1 MNILNVVEWQDL
13 TGQEIVHRW
22 PEGEP
27 GTITL
32 GSQLVVRE
40 SQAAVFFRDGQ
51 ALDVFGPGRHTLTSL
66 NLPLI
71 QQLINIP
78 FGGNTPF
85 QTEVYFVNM
94 RVFTDLKWGTSEPIL
109 FRDKEL
115 DFVRLR
121 SFGAYTM
128 RVHDPQMFVNMVVGT
143 EHVYTQDAVQEWLRN
158 FIVTRLTTVLGQTL
172 DTLLDLA
179 QHYNDLGVAV
189 KARVGEDFTRYGLE
203 LIDFLIEAITPPEEV
218 AQMIDQRASMK
229 GVGDMKTFLQYRTA
243 QAIGEMPQAGGGAAG
258 GAGGTAAIGAGL
270 GAGVAMGGAMM
281 EAMRDAFSG
290 AQPPTAPP
298 GTAGVSPAAPGGA
311 GVSPAQA
318 DGSAGVSPAAPTC
331 PICHQPVPAEAKF
344 CPACG
349 ASLAPAK
356 CTCGADLPAGA
367 KFCPSCGKQV

>member
-1 MNILNVVEWQDL
+1 MEAINVVEWRDV

-22 PEGEP
+22 PEEGP

-40 SQAAVFFRDGQ
+40 SQSAVFFRDGQ
-51 ALDVFGPGRHTLTSL
+51 ALDVFGPGRHTLTTL

-71 QQLINIP
+71 QGVINVP

-94 RVFTDLKWGTSEPIL
+94 RVFTDLKWGTPEPIL

-128 RVHDPQMFVNMVVGT
+128 RVQDPQLFVNMVVGT

-158 FIVTRLTTVLGQTL
+158 FIVTRVTTVLGQTM
-172 DTLLDLA
+172 DTILDLG

-218 AQMIDQRASMK
+218 AQMIDQRAAMR
-229 GVGDMKTFLQYRTA
+229 GVGDMRTFLQYRTA
-243 QAIGEMPQAGGGAAG
+243 QAIGDMPQAAGAGGGAGSLAG
-258 GAGGTAAIGAGL
+258 MGAGL

-281 EAMRDAFSG
+281 EAMRDAFRSDQQGQPPAAG
-290 AQPPTAPP
+290 AQPPAP
-298 GTAGVSPAAPGGA
+298 GTTGVPPVAPADP
-311 GVSPAQA
+311 Q
-318 DGSAGVSPAAPTC
+318 PTC
-331 PICHQPVPAEAKF
+331 PSCHQPVPE
-344 CPACG
+344 
-349 ASLAPAK
+349 
-356 CTCGADLPAGA
+356 GA
-367 KFCPSCGKQV
+367 KFCPNCGASLEPAKCECGTELPPGAKFCPNCGKQV

>member
-71 QQLINIP
+71 QQIINIP

-94 RVFTDLKWGTSEPIL
+94 RVFTDLKWGTPEPIL
-109 FRDKEL
+109 YRDKEL
-115 DFVRLR
+115 DIIRLR

-128 RVHDPQMFVNMVVGT
+128 RVHDPKLFVNMVVGT

-158 FIVTRLTTVLGQTL
+158 FIVTRLTTILGQTL
-172 DTLLDLA
+172 ESILDLA
-179 QHYNDLGVAV
+179 AHYNDLGVAV
-189 KARVGEDFTRYGLE
+189 KARVGEDFSRYGLE
-203 LIDFLIEAITPPEEV
+203 LIDFLIQAITPPEEV

-243 QAIGEMPQAGGGAAG
+243 QAIGEMPQAGGGAG
-258 GAGGTAAIGAGL
+258 GAGGTAAMGAGL

-281 EAMRDAFSG
+281 EAMRDAFSN
-290 AQPPTAPP
+290 APP
-298 GTAGVSPAAPGGA
+298 PAAPAAPGGT
-311 GVSPAQA
+311 GVSPAP
-318 DGSAGVSPAAPTC
+318 GPAGATC
-331 PICHQPVPAEAKF
+331 PSCHQPVPAEAKF
-344 CPACG
+344 CPHCG